1 MKAGGTP
8 TSGHLIRKVK
18 NFGSHRKYIFLRY
31 NIDRIYIS
39 RISRVGMSIKIDK
52 LIRSKRKT
60 VGLEV
65 TPDASLIIRAPRNL
79 SRREINE
86 IVDKESPWILKKQQ
100 FFRENHTKIRE
111 KDFIEGEE
119 FLYLGSVYKLKIVRN
134 TGRALTI
141 DDNFF
146 CLSDDYVGNAR
157 GVIESWYQER
167 AYEVVSERVTFY
179 SCLSGIK
186 FKQIN
191 ITDAK
196 KRWGS
201 CSPGGN
207 LNIAWRLVMAPL
219 RVIDYVIVHELS
231 HIEIRN
237 HSKEFW
243 RRLGI
248 IIPDY
253 KRDEKWLIDNEHF
266 LVV

>member
-1 MKAGGTP
+1 MN
-8 TSGHLIRKVK
+8 V
-18 NFGSHRKYIFLRY
+18 
-31 NIDRIYIS
+31 
-39 RISRVGMSIKIDK
+39 KIDK

-65 TPDASLIIRAPRNL
+65 TPEALLIVRAPRNL
-79 SRREINE
+79 SRREIDG

-100 FFRENHTKIRE
+100 FFRENHSKIRE

-119 FLYLGSVYKLKIVRN
+119 FLYLGRVYKLRIVPN
-134 TGRALTI
+134 SGRALSV

-146 CLSDDYVGNAR
+146 CLSDDYIGNAR
-157 GVIESWYQER
+157 EVIEGWYGER
-167 AYEVVSERVTFY
+167 AYEIVSEGAAYY
-179 SCLSGIK
+179 SCVSGIK

-191 ITDAK
+191 VTNAK

-201 CSPGGN
+201 CSPNGD
-207 LNIAWRLVMAPL
+207 LNIAWRLVMAPA

-231 HIEIRN
+231 HIEVRN

-243 RRLGI
+243 RRVGI
-248 IIPDY
+248 VIPDY
-253 KRDEKWLIDNEHF
+253 KKDERWLRDNGLF